1 YPRARG
7 LDCGAASSS
16 YSQGARDPTSDAP
29 ATARQGPGRNATAA
43 AGREHAG
50 GVAKHNAANREAAA
64 VHRSQA
70 GNAAGKVRPMKAPVR
85 PGAARREAAAPTRAA
100 RKGTVPRTATPGA
113 SRSRD
118 PRRRV
123 RRMPALVPTT
133 GTRDATILAEPP
145 ASAAVA
151 AGDGASVPTAE
162 TRRRFLK
169 TSSAMKLDRR
179 AGPTGTTRTKLTGKI
194 GRRGAGAAATGR
206 SVTRRSLLRTLH

>member
-1 YPRARG
+1 
-7 LDCGAASSS
+7 
-16 YSQGARDPTSDAP
+16 
-29 ATARQGPGRNATAA
+29 
-43 AGREHAG
+43 
-50 GVAKHNAANREAAA
+50 
-64 VHRSQA
+64 
-70 GNAAGKVRPMKAPVR
+70 
-85 PGAARREAAAPTRAA
+85 ARREAAAPTRAA
-100 RKGTVPRTATPGA
+100 RKRTVPRTATPGA

-179 AGPTGTTRTKLTGKI
+179 AGPTGTTRTKLAGKI
-194 GRRGAGAAATGR
+194 SRRGAGAAATGR
-206 SVTRRSLLRTLH
+206 SVTRRSLLRTLHRPSVRPAASRQELLPPRPRVRSQPMAQVNGGKHRHRPRLKNAKRP